1 MLQKILCLVGIVFD
15 VPGFY
20 IGGGSVVE
28 NEQVLVERL
37 KARDE
42 AAFTEL
48 IHRYHGYLL
57 PLAGFF
63 VSNLAVAEEVVQDAW
78 MAVLNGIDRFEER
91 SSFNTWISRIV
102 MNIARTRGVRES
114 RMVPFSD
121 FADHEAQQPDAAVDP
136 SRFRN
141 AVDDYSDHWSVAPR
155 PWNAD
160 PEKQLL
166 TGETQA
172 VLELA
177 IESLPEVQ
185 RLVLTMRDVNGSS
198 AEEVCNVLAISETN
212 QRVLLHRAR
221 SKVRGILE
229 NHFSVSGDLRKRDN
243 AQPQGRQFDARG
255 IDLQRIDGID
265 NGLPGRTVV
274 AG

>member
-1 MLQKILCLVGIVFD
+1 
-15 VPGFY
+15 
-20 IGGGSVVE
+20 VE
-28 NEQVLVERL
+28 NEQVLIQRL

-57 PLAGFF
+57 PLADFF
-63 VSNLAVAEEVVQDAW
+63 VSNPAVAEEVVQDAW
-78 MAVLNGIDRFEER
+78 LAVLNGIDRFEER
-91 SSFNTWISRIV
+91 SSFRTWISRIV

-114 RMVPFSD
+114 RMVPFSE
-121 FADHEAQQPDAAVDP
+121 FADDEIHQPDTAVDP
-136 SRFRN
+136 ARFRD
-141 AVDDYSDHWSVAPR
+141 AADDYPDHWSVAPR
-155 PWNAD
+155 TWNAD

-166 TGETQA
+166 NAETRE

-185 RLVLTMRDVNGSS
+185 RLVLTMRDVQGLTTD
-198 AEEVCNVLAISETN
+198 EVCNVLDISETN

-221 SKVRGILE
+221 SKMRGILE
-229 NHFSVSGDLRKRDN
+229 NHFSVSDGRRKRDD
-243 AQPQGRQFDARG
+243 AQLQGRQLDARG

-265 NGLPGRTVV
+265 NGLPGRAVV